1 MRNKT
6 KKLIGNLLIA
16 LLFLAVSCYIIFQFI
31 RNNLNTY
38 ETDYATEIFLSD
50 NTEVVAGIFKDEQ
63 LIESNVSGAYRYL
76 ARDGERV
83 GKNDVLIGVYSSN
96 ADVFD
101 FTVAE
106 SLKKDLELYQKSNI
120 SKGSTQANLNT
131 IDAACKENYVRMLE
145 QLSKGDYYKAT
156 AEGMNS
162 LVYMNRRLISSDK
175 VNNFNDVITSLTL
188 RINELEGGNK
198 SVIKYINA
206 DKSGY
211 FFSEAD
217 GYEEAFNI
225 SALNSMTVEDFDL
238 LTSVKPADL
247 SANVVGKLCT
257 EFEWY
262 FACKVSSEVALHY
275 TVGKSYDV
283 TFTLNSDLPV
293 RATLQKTVQTPMSG
307 YALLVFKSTVFP
319 EEFNFRRFQNVILNF
334 NNYEGVRVPTEAVRV
349 VDDET
354 GVYVISGNKIEF
366 RTIDIIYSSGIYY
379 ISAIDKEST
388 VSEKGHK
395 RLGVNETII
404 ISGKEVYEG
413 KAVN

>member
-131 IDAACKENYVRMLE
+131 IDAACKENYVQMLE

-175 VNNFNDVITSLTL
+175 VSNFNDVITSLTL

-206 DKSGY
+206 DKCGY